1 MFNRIR
7 TVNSNY
13 KKKMK
18 PIEVKKDDEKK
29 DVDLKDC
36 PFAFCKFTLTLATLS
51 IDYTSPTFISYPRW
65 SPNYFRYVDP
75 NDPYYPSYEDSI
87 RNPDNN
93 YSACLTIQLVTNNIR
108 FYATEV
114 LFNRLVPN
122 IFLNQFDIDFI
133 DNIRNTFIAFCLNIE
148 KSNLFYNN
156 SQLTCNNIKVPWLGY
171 FNIEYYDNVQFSINN
186 RIVFSEDIPIVQID
200 QAILYNLSVNYFA
213 NFNTVTN
220 KTPFN
225 ISLIIK
231 LVFNQIQVDDPQ
243 LTQVNFFEIINFTY
257 SLLTFLFST
266 SNKLLNGLD
275 PGLPKDF
282 VELYFPLKRQ
292 LYYYNTYLT
301 WIQSRNKYLGF
312 GDDINKSNGDATN
325 IQIPNKLILEGTKI
339 DN

>member
-7 TVNSNY
+7 SVNRNY
-13 KKKMK
+13 KARPK
-18 PIEVKKDDEKK
+18 PIEIKKEENEENK
-29 DVDLKDC
+29 DLTVKDC
-36 PFAFCKFTLTLATLS
+36 PFGFCKFTLTYATFS
-51 IDYTSPTFISYPRW
+51 IDYTTPTFFSFPRW

-75 NDPYYPSYEDSI
+75 NDPYYPNYENSI

-93 YSACLTIQLVTNNIR
+93 YSACLTVQLVTNNIQ

-122 IFLNQFDIDFI
+122 IFLNEFDTSFI
-133 DNIRNTFIAFCLNIE
+133 DNTRNEFIAFCLNIE

-156 SQLTCNNIKVPWLGY
+156 TQLTCNNIKVPWLGY

-186 RIVFSEDIPIVQID
+186 RIVFAENIPLVQID

-213 NFNTVTN
+213 NFNTVTKN
-220 KTPFN
+220 TPFS
-225 ISLIIK
+225 IPLIMK
-231 LVFNQIQVDDPQ
+231 LVFNLITVADPQ
-243 LTQVNFFEIINFTY
+243 LTQVNFFEIINFTF

-282 VELYFPLKRQ
+282 LELFFPLKRQ

-325 IQIPNKLILEGTKI
+325 IQIPNKLVI
-339 DN
+339 DAISN